1 MVVGGCGVVGVGL
14 IVAVAV
20 GVPPVVTLVTVVTG
34 VLLDVTVAEAAG
46 EPLAGVT
53 VAGACSSRKTT
64 NGLVHQWSFVKPTC
78 DGVGFAV
85 GVALPPP
92 KFKPE
97 HDTRKKLDNSRQ
109 VDSTSNTC
117 RQRAT
122 NDADCGTNIKKLL
135 NNPRHVHSR
144 AREMIYSAKR

>member
-1 MVVGGCGVVGVGL
+1 MVVGCPGVVGVGL
-14 IVAVAV
+14 VVAEAV
-20 GVPPVVTLVTVVTG
+20 GVPPVVTVVTVVTLVTVVTG
-34 VLLDVTVAEAAG
+34 VLLDVAVAEAAG
-46 EPLAGVT
+46 VPLAGVT
-53 VAGACSSRKTT
+53 VTGACSSRKTM
-64 NGLVHQWSFVKPTC
+64 NGLLHQWSFVNPTC

-85 GVALPPP
+85 GVELPPP

-122 NDADCGTNIKKLL
+122 NDAD
-135 NNPRHVHSR
+135 
-144 AREMIYSAKR
+144 